1 MLRNP
6 TSKEDTKKLTK
17 ADLICKANQVYIDLA
32 QQCLNRVAISYKLLI
47 SEYKVPDLLLLD
59 MQTFRDHGD
68 RQIAPIRRRVIEGET
83 IPHDE
88 KVFSLFQ
95 PHTEWISKSKTEGA
109 LNWVYVSV
117 LWVHVAS

>member
-1 MLRNP
+1 
-6 TSKEDTKKLTK
+6 
-17 ADLICKANQVYIDLA
+17 
-32 QQCLNRVAISYKLLI
+32 
-47 SEYKVPDLLLLD
+47 
-59 MQTFRDHGD
+59 MQTFRDHRD
-68 RQIAPIRRRVIEGET
+68 RQIDPIKRRFIEGET